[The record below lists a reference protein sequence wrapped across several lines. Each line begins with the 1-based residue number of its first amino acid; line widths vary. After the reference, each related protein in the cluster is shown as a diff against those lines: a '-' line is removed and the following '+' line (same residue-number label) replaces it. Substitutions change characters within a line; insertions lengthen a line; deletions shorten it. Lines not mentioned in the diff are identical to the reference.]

1 MIPKKYVFQGT
12 DYKEKPYKV
21 DWKAFCAFHLES
33 KNVRFLRK
41 IILLF
46 CGMKKIG
53 YARVSTR
60 DQNLEMQCNALQKA
74 GCEKIYMEKKTGRNI
89 DRPELKKL
97 LGELTAGDA
106 LIVWKIDRL
115 GRSTR
120 DICEVIEILRNKCAV
135 IISLTEGINTA
146 TMMGEVFCKI
156 ASIFAELEISTR
168 SERTIEGINNARMKG
183 KKLGRPSGVTV
194 STDTLEAVKRMK
206 ESGVTAEHIAT
217 HFGKSKSSIYRYL
230 KLK

>member
-1 MIPKKYVFQGT
+1 
-12 DYKEKPYKV
+12 
-21 DWKAFCAFHLES
+21 
-33 KNVRFLRK
+33 
-41 IILLF
+41 
-46 CGMKKIG
+46 MKKIG

-120 DICEVIEILRNKCAV
+120 DICEVIDTLRKKCAV
-135 IISLTEGINTA
+135 IISLTEGL
-146 TMMGEVFCKI
+146 I
-156 ASIFAELEISTR
+156 AVRL
-168 SERTIEGINNARMKG
+168 
-183 KKLGRPSGVTV
+183 
-194 STDTLEAVKRMK
+194 
-206 ESGVTAEHIAT
+206 
-217 HFGKSKSSIYRYL
+217 
-230 KLK
+230 

>member
-1 MIPKKYVFQGT
+1 
-12 DYKEKPYKV
+12 
-21 DWKAFCAFHLES
+21 
-33 KNVRFLRK
+33 
-41 IILLF
+41 
-46 CGMKKIG
+46 MKKIG

-74 GCEKIYMEKKTGRNI
+74 GCEKIYMEKKTGRNT

-97 LGELTAGDA
+97 LSELTAGDA

-120 DICEVIEILRNKCAV
+120 DICEVIDTLRKKCAV
-135 IISLTEGINTA
+135 IISLTEGINTE

>member
-1 MIPKKYVFQGT
+1 
-12 DYKEKPYKV
+12 
-21 DWKAFCAFHLES
+21 
-33 KNVRFLRK
+33 
-41 IILLF
+41 
-46 CGMKKIG
+46 
-53 YARVSTR
+53 
-60 DQNLEMQCNALQKA
+60 
-74 GCEKIYMEKKTGRNI
+74 
-89 DRPELKKL
+89 
-97 LGELTAGDA
+97 
-106 LIVWKIDRL
+106 
-115 GRSTR
+115 
-120 DICEVIEILRNKCAV
+120 
-135 IISLTEGINTA
+135 
-146 TMMGEVFCKI
+146 MGEVFCKI